1 LACLPAVTS
10 VIIEIKDKF
19 HACPLFI
26 KFNVNGYNNLRRT
39 RMRKRVVVTGL
50 GCVSPVGNNVKDTWQ
65 ALLAG
70 TSGAAPITAFDA
82 SAHKT
87 RFAAEVK
94 GFDPVALFG
103 TRDARKMDRFTQFAT
118 AATLEAIAQSGL
130 TIDESNCDRVGILI
144 GSGIGGVITL
154 IEQYEVMKQRGPE
167 RVSPFL
173 IPMMISD
180 GAAGNIAIRV
190 GARGPNMSI
199 ATACASGTNALGEA
213 AEMIRRGAA
222 DVMIAGASEAAVSA
236 IAMAGMNV
244 MTALSTRNDDPQKA
258 SRPFDKDRDGFVMA
272 EGAGILILESLE
284 YAQARGANIL
294 CEFAG
299 YGTTDDAHHISAPA
313 EDGAGAVNS
322 MRLAVE
328 SASLKLE
335 DIDYIN
341 AHGTSTYLNDKSET
355 NAIKT
360 LFGAQA
366 YKIPVSSTKSM
377 TGHLLGASGAL
388 EAVFC
393 SMAITENILP
403 PTMNYETPDPVC
415 DLDYV
420 PNQPRKAEPRN
431 VMSNSF
437 GFGGHNATLIL
448 SRFNK

>member
-1 LACLPAVTS
+1 
-10 VIIEIKDKF
+10 
-19 HACPLFI
+19 
-26 KFNVNGYNNLRRT
+26 
-39 RMRKRVVVTGL
+39 MRKRVVVTGL
-50 GCVSPVGNNVKDTWQ
+50 GCVSPVGNNVTDTWQ

-70 TSGAAPITAFDA
+70 KSGAAPITAFDA

-94 GFDPVALFG
+94 GFDPLALFG
-103 TRDARKMDRFTQFAT
+103 TRDARKMDRFTQLAS

-130 TIDESNCDRVGILI
+130 TIDESNRDRVGILI
-144 GSGIGGVITL
+144 GSGIGGILTL
-154 IEQYEVMKQRGPE
+154 VEQYEVMRQRGPD

-180 GAAGNIAIRV
+180 GAAGNIAIRI
-190 GARGPNMSI
+190 GARGPNMSL

-222 DVMIAGASEAAVSA
+222 DVMIAGSSEAAISA
-236 IAMAGMNV
+236 IAMAGMNA
-244 MTALSTRNDDPQKA
+244 MTALSTLNDDPQKA
-258 SRPFDKDRDGFVMA
+258 SRPFDKTRDGFVMA

-294 CEFAG
+294 CEFSG

-313 EDGAGAVNS
+313 EDGAGAANS
-322 MRLAVE
+322 MLLA
-328 SASLKLE
+328 LKDAGLGLK

-341 AHGTSTYLNDKSET
+341 AHGTSTPMNDKSET

-360 LFGAQA
+360 VFGEQA

-388 EAVFC
+388 EAVVS
-393 SMAITENILP
+393 SMAIMDNILP
-403 PTMNYETPDPVC
+403 PTINYETPDPIC
-415 DLDYV
+415 DLDYI
-420 PNQPRKAEPRN
+420 PNQSRKAEPRH

-448 SRFNK
+448 SRFNQ